1 MGKEGVLVGVCQEML
16 RRPQE
21 SGAELAK
28 GMSPNPQGRDLGP
41 GKHGHRREG
50 LPVVWRLEG
59 AVGCGAWGWDPGG
72 LSWAQMREGKWGVGS
87 SSELGCREDPS
98 RGAWELWVGEGAV

>member
-41 GKHGHRREG
+41 GKHGHRRAG
-50 LPVVWRLEG
+50 LPMVWRLEG
-59 AVGCGAWGWDPGG
+59 GVWC
-72 LSWAQMREGKWGVGS
+72 LGVGPWR
-87 SSELGCREDPS
+87 SELGPDEGREVGS
-98 RGAWELWVGEGAV
+98 GQELRAGM